1 MLNKNKI
8 FKWSV
13 LIVTLIMLSFFIL
26 QMLFDL
32 FLIRSITMITIDIVL
47 LILGVKIFVDKL
59 EYNKFICYGFLAL
72 LIFVNIFNYLLNEKK
87 ELYFSSPNKK
97 NIVVVTE
104 SSGMHSG
111 YSEIYEKKYLIFKK
125 PLNHGS
131 IYGLRNFSSGYFYFQ
146 WLNEQSANIICDSEV
161 YGRVNLD

>member
-13 LIVTLIMLSFFIL
+13 LIVILIRLSFFIL

-59 EYNKFICYGFLAL
+59 EYNKFICYGVLAILVSINILSSL
-72 LIFVNIFNYLLNEKK
+72 LREKE
-87 ELYFSSPNKK
+87 ELYFSSPNGW
-97 NIVVVTE
+97 NMIIVTE
-104 SSGMHSG
+104 RSGIHNG
-111 YSEIYEKKYLIFKK
+111 YSEIYQKKYLIFKK
-125 PLNHGS
+125 TLNHAP
-131 IYGLRNFSSGYFYFQ
+131 INGLRNFSSGYFYFQ
-146 WLNEQSANIICDSEV
+146 WLNEQSANIICDGEI
-161 YGRVNLD
+161 YGSVNLD